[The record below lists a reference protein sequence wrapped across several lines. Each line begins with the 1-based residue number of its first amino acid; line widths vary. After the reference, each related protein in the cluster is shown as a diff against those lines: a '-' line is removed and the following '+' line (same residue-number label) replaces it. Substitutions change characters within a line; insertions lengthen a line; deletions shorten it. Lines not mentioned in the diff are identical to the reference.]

1 MTVKDDLLA
10 DFPQVYPSLQRSEVE
25 RLLMLLDKNTSIEGG
40 RGLSIATAIKPLV
53 PDIAQRIESY
63 KQSDVDDYVRM
74 LRGAA
79 VLLLQR
85 WQPEDQPPPP
95 DSVAAAIEAIEADA

>member
-10 DFPQVYPSLQRSEVE
+10 DFPQVYPGLTRSEVE
-25 RLLMLLDKNTSIEGG
+25 QLLTLLDKGATAGG
-40 RGLSIATAIKPLV
+40 LGLSIATAIKPLV

-74 LRGAA
+74 LRGAV

-85 WQPEDQPPPP
+85 WQPEDQPPTP
-95 DSVAAAIEAIEADA
+95 DSVSAAIKAIEADA